1 MVPSAARVAVVVAV
15 GAHAAAGCSS
25 NPSPSNTT
33 AATPTTET
41 SSSTEAGAAPTT
53 SESLAPNA
61 VEVSPGGVTTKV
73 GAPAESTEDDYF
85 QNCRAA
91 RTYMDTRGGD
101 PKAQIEPYLKML
113 QGAPTVGS
121 GEFDKSWTQLSAGQ
135 QSAIIVAVESAA
147 DALCG

>member
-1 MVPSAARVAVVVAV
+1 MVPFAVRVVLLAAPGLLAL
-15 GAHAAAGCSS
+15 AGCSS
-25 NPSPSNTT
+25 
-33 AATPTTET
+33 TPTPSTPSTET
-41 SSSTEAGAAPTT
+41 SSSTRASAAPTT
-53 SESLAPNA
+53 ATESLAPDA

-91 RTYMDTRGGD
+91 RTYMDTHGGD

-113 QGAPTVGS
+113 QSAPTVGS

>member
-1 MVPSAARVAVVVAV
+1 MVPFAVRVAVVASSLL
-15 GAHAAAGCSS
+15 ALAGCSS
-25 NPSPSNTT
+25 SPTQSEPASERSPSTQ
-33 AATPTTET
+33 A
-41 SSSTEAGAAPTT
+41 SAAPTT
-53 SESLAPNA
+53 TESLAPDA
-61 VEVSPGGVTTKV
+61 VSVSPGGVTTKV

-91 RTYMDTRGGD
+91 RTYMDSRGGD

-121 GEFDKSWTQLSAGQ
+121 GEFAKSWAQLSAGQ
-135 QSAIIVAVESAA
+135 QSAVIVAVESAA